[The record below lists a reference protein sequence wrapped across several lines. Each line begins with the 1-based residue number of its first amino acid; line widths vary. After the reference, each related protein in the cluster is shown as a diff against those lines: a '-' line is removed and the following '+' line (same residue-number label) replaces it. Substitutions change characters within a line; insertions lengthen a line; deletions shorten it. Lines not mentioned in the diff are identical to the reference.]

1 MKNEGEILIINIKYE
16 GNINSLKIIS
26 DYTVKQ
32 IISIYIITF
41 LNSNYDDISKFKL
54 KLGEK
59 TINHEETLL
68 SYLNDIKNNCVFD
81 LIFSKIMPECMIM
94 DANENEI
101 DIKFFKKNKNIFSVN
116 YFPNLFGLLKLCL
129 LKEIAISNDYENIK
143 ILLPEKISRIMNIL
157 KRGKIKSDEVEKGI
171 QELLNMVKGGNI
183 LNFAKYVDG
192 LISQNEI
199 NTHLISNLNN
209 SRNDILYIYNCLG
222 KYIEY
227 EKLFELEFKRAKNQS
242 IFEYIIISSAII
254 EREDIYKFEQNRQFC
269 PNRVDRVL
277 FHGTSFEAISKIL
290 PDMFYR
296 AKSNQNGEGVYFTQ
310 ELDSCWIYGSEEGNN
325 NIGLKYG
332 RRNLKIPKVGQC
344 FSFIASGIYY
354 NKNGFRRVIDNSYN
368 PKKNEINFALAEM
381 TGLQTVKDDKLI
393 DKRRFYGTE
402 FVINDL
408 DQICPFLGLKLKR
421 VEYCIIWRDTNFS
434 KNSIYNNPFDNT
446 FKNHLAKLWN
456 KINQKSKI
464 NIYACSTSEEALK
477 LVNRKKY
484 NKIILISNIGNDYGG
499 KIFADNARKIIGN
512 NVIILFNAYN
522 INHLTWV
529 KNYKNALFSND
540 PKYYEEYF
548 DCFHENNLNES
559 KNALMNFKIK
569 LENHYNVKFNFDNYF
584 LFYPYAESLNIAEF
598 KDLIF

>member
-81 LIFSKIMPECMIM
+81 LIFKKIMPECMIM

-434 KNSIYNNPFDNT
+434 KNSVYNNPFDNT

-584 LFYPYAESLNIAEF
+584 LFYPYAESLNRAEF